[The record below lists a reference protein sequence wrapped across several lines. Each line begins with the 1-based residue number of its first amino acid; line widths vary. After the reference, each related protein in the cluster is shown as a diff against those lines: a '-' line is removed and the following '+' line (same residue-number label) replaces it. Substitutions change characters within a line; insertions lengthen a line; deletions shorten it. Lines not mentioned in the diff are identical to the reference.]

1 MVNAPSIATVVTDP
15 AHQGNLAVKEL
26 QLKAL
31 KIILFFSSPLLLFS
45 NSSKL
50 GGDCYY

>member
-31 KIILFFSSPLLLFS
+31 KTGLFFSSPLLPFS
-45 NSSKL
+45 ISRQP